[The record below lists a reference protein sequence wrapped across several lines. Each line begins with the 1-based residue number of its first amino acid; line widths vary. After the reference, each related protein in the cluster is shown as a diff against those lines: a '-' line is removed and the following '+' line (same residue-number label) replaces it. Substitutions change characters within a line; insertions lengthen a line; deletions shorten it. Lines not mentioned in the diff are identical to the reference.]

1 MGSVQCQ
8 RWCIFEPQKQPVSS
22 FFPCPVCYLYVC
34 LIVCVH
40 QVLSRNDVQSVKIP
54 FSNKL
59 IVVRPG
65 IWPLLWL
72 VATMKTVQ
80 IDWNFV
86 ITEEWD
92 RLMIHPLFSKP
103 QIKNTCLEKIE
114 QIMSF
119 SFKISMRECFGYRLN
134 PRYREKRW
142 ETVYWGI
149 RFRYRKNLI
158 LFQDNQFL
166 VEIPHLQT
174 NKDSSQLMSTFI
186 LL

>member
-1 MGSVQCQ
+1 MGQWGQFSVSADAFLSHRNTQL
-8 RWCIFEPQKQPVSS
+8 VL

-86 ITEEWD
+86 ITEE
-92 RLMIHPLFSKP
+92 
-103 QIKNTCLEKIE
+103 
-114 QIMSF
+114 
-119 SFKISMRECFGYRLN
+119 
-134 PRYREKRW
+134 
-142 ETVYWGI
+142 
-149 RFRYRKNLI
+149 
-158 LFQDNQFL
+158 
-166 VEIPHLQT
+166 
-174 NKDSSQLMSTFI
+174 
-186 LL
+186 